1 MALLSSIQANSQRDT
16 KKQRQPYSY
25 LDFSFYKPR
34 DSGETP
40 DGHYGAAYL
49 ELIRK
54 KKLPS
59 WALFCFKELSS
70 SAAIDYVPGEPA
82 FICEDAV
89 LLHPVQ
95 KGSGYEGLLLALE
108 SAGDQRRVFTDSKG
122 QEISLQLPYI
132 ETKVI
137 ARENVILD
145 R

>member
-1 MALLSSIQANSQRDT
+1 MLSSIQANSGRDT
-16 KKQRQPYSY
+16 KKQRQPYTY

-49 ELIRK
+49 ELVRQ
-54 KKLPS
+54 KKLPA

-70 SAAIDYVPGEPA
+70 SATIDYVPGEPA

-95 KGSGYEGLLLALE
+95 KAGGYEGLLLALE
-108 SAGDQRRVFTDSKG
+108 SAGDKRRTFTDSRG
-122 QEISLQLPYI
+122 QEISLQLPYV

-137 ARENVILD
+137 ARENVVLS